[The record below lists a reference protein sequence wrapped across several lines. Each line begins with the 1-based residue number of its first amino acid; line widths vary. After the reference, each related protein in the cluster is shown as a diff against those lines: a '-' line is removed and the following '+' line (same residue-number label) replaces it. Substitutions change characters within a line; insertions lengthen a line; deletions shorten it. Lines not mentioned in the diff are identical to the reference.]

1 MLGARLKSTA
11 ADSSQTPARRL
22 YSLYGHDGNA
32 VSIVL
37 RCNVGWEDVREV
49 MATSRILTLMR
60 RTWTMAG
67 FMFAALLA
75 ESVALLR
82 NVVTRPGPHVRGF
95 VPKQS
100 SGGRPP
106 DPGLGDLIRERI
118 SAGAP

>member
-1 MLGARLKSTA
+1 MATTE
-11 ADSSQTPARRL
+11 TP
-22 YSLYGHDGNA
+22 G
-32 VSIVL
+32 SIVL
-37 RCNVGWEDVREV
+37 RCNVGWEDVRAV

-60 RTWTMAG
+60 RAWTVAG

-75 ESVALLR
+75 ESVTLLR
-82 NVVTRPGPHVRGF
+82 DQEGPHARGF